1 MPGLPLAVSGLRLAF
16 AGADVIDLPGL
27 AVAPGTLT
35 VLSGASG
42 SGKSTLLYLLSGLL
56 RPDAGT
62 IAWADTDISK
72 LGESQRDRWRRKQAG
87 FIFQNFHLI
96 EEMSPVDNVLV
107 PIWLDSFS
115 AASKRQRAPD
125 LLRQLD
131 VPTERESVAKLSR
144 GQQQRVAIAR
154 ALIGDP
160 SVIFADEPTASLD
173 ATTGETVAA
182 VLQRLARE
190 DGRTVVVATHDP
202 AIKALADQ
210 TVQLDHGRREQT
222 P

>member
-1 MPGLPLAVSGLRLAF
+1 MPGLPLAASGLRLAF
-16 AGADVIDLPGL
+16 GGADVIDLPGL
-27 AVAPGTLT
+27 AVAPGTMT

-56 RPDAGT
+56 RPDAGS
-62 IAWADTDISK
+62 IVWADTDIAK

-115 AASKRQRAPD
+115 AAAKRQRALD

-131 VPTERESVAKLSR
+131 VPAERESVAKLSR

-173 ATTGETVAA
+173 AAAGETVAA
-182 VLQRLARE
+182 VLQTLARDE
-190 DGRTVVVATHDP
+190 GRTVVVATHDP
-202 AIKALADQ
+202 AVKALADQ
-210 TVQLDHGRREQT
+210 SVMLDHGKRELAL
-222 P
+222 

>member
-1 MPGLPLAVSGLRLAF
+1 MPGLPLAASGLRLALD
-16 AGADVIDLPGL
+16 GADIIDLPKL
-27 AVAPGTLT
+27 EISPGTIT
-35 VLSGASG
+35 VLSGPSG

-56 RPDAGT
+56 RPDEGR

-72 LGESQRDRWRRKQAG
+72 LSESHRDRWRRGQAG

-107 PIWLDSFS
+107 PIWLGNFY
-115 AASKRQRAPD
+115 AASKRGRAID
-125 LLRQLD
+125 LLRELD
-131 VPTERESVAKLSR
+131 VPAERESVGKLSR

-173 ATTGETVAA
+173 AGSGQTVAN
-182 VLQRLARE
+182 VLRRLAQEQR
-190 DGRTVVVATHDP
+190 RTVLVATHDP
-202 AIKALADQ
+202 VFKTLADQ
-210 TVQLDHGRREQT
+210 AVALDHGRTGQA